1 MSGIFYKLCYCTVY
15 QSAIPLEKVRRT
27 NLQMV
32 HLGENYGCFVST
44 YVSTYLPVEKIPQKT
59 HKHCLIFPLFLPQL
73 LNKIHPTVIFIY
85 HTLRFTQ
92 KLRST
97 MNGSQIWEWKSIMHY
112 YGNST
117 KNISRY
123 LLFRIFLIMICK
135 LYLTILSETE
145 TSMYQ

>member
-1 MSGIFYKLCYCTVY
+1 MACVLLNKQKKRACNNIYYSQRMVTVGTTLKTIIHQHNDVDLCFVKIVLRNGLATIFFFQACYKLYHCMVY

-73 LNKIHPTVIFIY
+73 LNKIRPTVIFIY
-85 HTLRFTQ
+85 HTLRFT
-92 KLRST
+92 
-97 MNGSQIWEWKSIMHY
+97 
-112 YGNST
+112 
-117 KNISRY
+117 
-123 LLFRIFLIMICK
+123 
-135 LYLTILSETE
+135 
-145 TSMYQ
+145 